1 MSDHDTDRLDKL
13 LARRASRWVE
23 DMRDATPQQRS
34 AFVAWLKESPANVR
48 NFLLMSMID
57 QSLEAVDP
65 ERSHDVE
72 SLLATVDPTI
82 VELPRL
88 PARPTPK
95 NPRRTRWAIS
105 IVAAAACV
113 LGGSVIAWFSM
124 NHREPEWRVFETAI
138 GEQRAFE
145 LEDGSLI
152 HLNTHSRAAIHFSA
166 HAREV
171 RLLDGEAL
179 FRVQHDSSRPFRVY
193 TNDAVI
199 QAVGTQFNVYERP
212 QGTSVAVIEGRVNIQ
227 PATAATTLAATPRAE
242 ALSAVAQLP
251 TSPGRIVH
259 SSEEAEI
266 THQGEVSVRAA
277 PDVTDAVAWQK
288 RRLVFR
294 QQTLEFI
301 AAEFNRYSR
310 KQIRV
315 ESPAVANRVYTG
327 VFDADDVDSF
337 AQALASDP
345 RVDVQSTA
353 QTIVI
358 TSR

>member
-1 MSDHDTDRLDKL
+1 MTDFDTDLEKL
-13 LARRASRWVE
+13 LARRASRWIE
-23 DMRDATPQQRS
+23 ELHDATTQERS

-48 NFLLMSMID
+48 NFLLLSMID
-57 QSLEAVDP
+57 QSLGAVDP
-65 ERSHDVE
+65 ERTHDVE
-72 SLLATVDPTI
+72 ALLATIDPTI

-88 PARPTPK
+88 PMPPTPK
-95 NPRRTRWAIS
+95 KPRRARWTVA
-105 IVAAAACV
+105 VAAAAACAI
-113 LGGSVIAWFSM
+113 GGSVIAWFLVD
-124 NHREPEWRVFETAI
+124 HREPAWRVFETAV

-166 HAREV
+166 SGREV
-171 RLLDGEAL
+171 RLLEGEAL
-179 FRVQHDSSRPFRVY
+179 FRVQHDAGRPFRVY

-199 QAVGTQFNVYERP
+199 QAIGTQFNVYERP
-212 QGTSVAVIEGRVNIQ
+212 QGTTVAVIEGRVNIQ
-227 PATAATTLAATPRAE
+227 PAVPATPAAIPRAQLSSTAAG
-242 ALSAVAQLP
+242 LP
-251 TSPGRIVH
+251 VPPGRIVRA
-259 SSEEAEI
+259 SEEAEI
-266 THQGEVSVRAA
+266 SHQGDVSVRAA
-277 PDVTDAVAWQK
+277 PDVADAVAWQK

-301 AAEFNRYSR
+301 AAQFNRYSR

-315 ESPAVANRVYTG
+315 EGSAVANRVYTG

-345 RVDVQSTA
+345 QLGVRSTA

>member
-1 MSDHDTDRLDKL
+1 MSHHDTDPLEKL
-13 LARRASRWVE
+13 LARRASRWIE
-23 DMRDATPQQRS
+23 ELGEATPQTRS

-57 QSLEAVDP
+57 QSLEGVDP

-72 SLLATVDPTI
+72 SLLATVDPKI

-88 PARPTPK
+88 PVRPVPE
-95 NPRRTRWAIS
+95 NPRRTRWAVAL
-105 IVAAAACV
+105 VAAAACV
-113 LGGSVIAWFSM
+113 IGGSVIAWFSM
-124 NHREPEWRVFETAI
+124 NHRESAWRVFETAT

-166 HAREV
+166 RAREV

-179 FRVQHDSSRPFRVY
+179 FRVQHDASRPFRVY

-199 QAVGTQFNVYERP
+199 QAVGTQFNVYERS
-212 QGTSVAVIEGRVNIQ
+212 QGTSVAVIEGRVDIE
-227 PATAATTLAATPRAE
+227 PAIPGATLASTPRAKPSST
-242 ALSAVAQLP
+242 AAQLA

-266 THQGEVSVRAA
+266 NHQGEVSVRAA

-301 AAEFNRYSR
+301 AAQFNRYSR

-315 ESPAVANRVYTG
+315 EGAAATNRVYTG

-345 RVDVQSTA
+345 QLGVQSTA
-353 QTIVI
+353 QAIVI
-358 TSR
+358 TAR

>member
-1 MSDHDTDRLDKL
+1 MSDHDTDRLEKL
-13 LARRASRWVE
+13 LAHRASRWVE
-23 DMRDATPQQRS
+23 DIHDATPQERS
-34 AFVAWLKESPANVR
+34 AFVAWLKESPGNVR

-72 SLLATVDPTI
+72 SLLATVDSTI
-82 VELPRL
+82 VELPRVPL
-88 PARPTPK
+88 RPAPK
-95 NPRRTRWAIS
+95 RPRRARWA
-105 IVAAAACV
+105 VAAACV
-113 LGGSVIAWFSM
+113 IGGSVIAWFSM
-124 NHREPEWRVFETAI
+124 NHREPAWRVFETAT

-152 HLNTHSRAAIHFSA
+152 HLNTHSRAAIRFSA
-166 HAREV
+166 RGREV

-179 FRVQHDSSRPFRVY
+179 FRVQHDATRPFRVY

-199 QAVGTQFNVYERP
+199 QAIGTQFNVYERP
-212 QGTSVAVIEGRVNIQ
+212 QGTTVAVIEGRVNIQ
-227 PATAATTLAATPRAE
+227 PAISAAMLAATPRAE
-242 ALSAVAQLP
+242 ALSSAAQLP
-251 TSPGRIVH
+251 TSSSRIVH

-277 PDVTDAVAWQK
+277 PNVTDAVAWQK

-301 AAEFNRYSR
+301 AAQFNRYSR
-310 KQIRV
+310 KQIRI
-315 ESPAVANRVYTG
+315 EGPAVSNRVYTG

-345 RVDVQSTA
+345 QVDVQSTA

>member
-1 MSDHDTDRLDKL
+1 MSDHDIDPLEQL

-23 DMRDATPQQRS
+23 DIRDATPQERL
-34 AFVAWLKESPANVR
+34 AFVAWLKESPGNVR
-48 NFLLMSMID
+48 NFLLISMID

-88 PARPTPK
+88 PLRPTPK
-95 NPRRTRWAIS
+95 TPQRARWAVAV
-105 IVAAAACV
+105 VAAAACV
-113 LGGSVIAWFSM
+113 IGGSVIAWFSTG
-124 NHREPEWRVFETAI
+124 HRDFGSRVFETAT

-145 LEDGSLI
+145 LEDGSMI
-152 HLNTHSRAAIHFSA
+152 DLNTHSRAAIHFTA
-166 HAREV
+166 RGREV
-171 RLLDGEAL
+171 RLLNGEAL
-179 FRVQHDSSRPFRVY
+179 FRVQHDANRPFLVY

-199 QAVGTQFNVYERP
+199 QAIGTQFNVYEHP

-227 PATAATTLAATPRAE
+227 PAGPAAMLSAAPRAD
-242 ALSAVAQLP
+242 ASNSPSQLP
-251 TSPGRIVH
+251 ASPGRVVH

-266 THQGEVSVRAA
+266 THLGEVTVRAA

-294 QQTLEFI
+294 QQTLGFI
-301 AAEFNRYSR
+301 AAQFNRYSR

-315 ESPAVANRVYTG
+315 EEPAVANRVYTG

-345 RVDVQSTA
+345 HIGILSTA
-353 QTIVI
+353 HTIVI
-358 TSR
+358 TYR